1 MTEANGV
8 QGGMFKRD
16 TKTGLP
22 YFDLASI
29 KVSWETTYAP
39 VLSFMFWSLLGL
51 VGLVVCCVG
60 LMLG

>member
-1 MTEANGV
+1 MIAATEV
-8 QGGMFKRD
+8 QGSMMKRD
-16 TKTGLP
+16 AKSGLP

-29 KVSWETTYAP
+29 EVSWETTYAP